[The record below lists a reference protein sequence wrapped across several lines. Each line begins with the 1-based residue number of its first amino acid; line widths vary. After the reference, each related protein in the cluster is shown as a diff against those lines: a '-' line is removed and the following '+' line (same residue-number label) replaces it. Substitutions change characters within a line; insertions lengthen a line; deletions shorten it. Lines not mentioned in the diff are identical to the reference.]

1 MKIAVVTSYFPIAA
15 DPTGGNSAYQTLR
28 SLKNLAEVEVFCPL
42 ASYPRAKWLWPR
54 GYRYHR
60 PELDYQPPEVKTTY
74 FEYPALPVVSR
85 PLNGLVCAHMV
96 APYLSAMRP
105 DVILSYW
112 IYPDGFSAVRVA
124 RKLGVPA
131 IVGCI
136 GSDLRVPG
144 DPITFR
150 LVRRTLARAD
160 AILTVSEELRQRA
173 LELGVPAGKVTTIL
187 NGCDF
192 SVFHPGDR
200 AAARCNLGVDADA
213 ELLVYVGRISEPKG
227 MAELTGAMI
236 SLAATH
242 PRLRVALIGDG
253 AYRSAMEA
261 RAAAAGIADRFLFPG
276 RLPAGKVAEWLS
288 AGDIFCFPSHT
299 EGCPNAIVEAIA
311 CGCPVVATNVGGI
324 PELVDE
330 SCGILV
336 PPHDSGKLVEAL
348 DRALATPWDRARV
361 ATHLGR
367 GWDTVAQDT
376 YQLCCRVVRERRR
389 SI

>member
-28 SLKNLAEVEVFCPL
+28 RLRNLAEVEVFCPL

-60 PELDYQPPEVKTTY
+60 PDLDYQPAEVKTTY
-74 FEYPALPVVSR
+74 FEFPTLPVVGR
-85 PLNGLVCAHMV
+85 PFNGLVCAHFLE
-96 APYLSAMRP
+96 PYLSKMRP
-105 DVILSYW
+105 DVILNYW
-112 IYPDGFSAVRVA
+112 IYPEGFSAVRVA
-124 RKLGVPA
+124 RKLRVPT
-131 IVGCI
+131 IIGCI

-150 LVRRTLARAD
+150 LVQRTLRRAG

-173 LELGVPAGKVTTIL
+173 LELGVPAGQVTTIL

-200 AAARCNLGVDADA
+200 ADARRKLGVDPAA

-236 SLAATH
+236 ALAPTH
-242 PRLRVALIGDG
+242 PLLRVALIGEG
-253 AYRSAMEA
+253 AYRGVMEA
-261 RAAAAGIADRFLFPG
+261 GAAAAGIADRFLFPG
-276 RLPAGKVAEWLS
+276 RLPAGPIADWLS
-288 AGDIFCFPSHT
+288 ACDIFCFPSHT

-336 PPHDSGKLVEAL
+336 PAHDSGKLAAAL
-348 DRALATPWDRARV
+348 EQALAKRWDRARIS
-361 ATHLGR
+361 THLGR
-367 GWDTVAQDT
+367 GWDTVAKET
-376 YQLCCRVVRERRR
+376 YALCCRVVREAR
-389 SI
+389 